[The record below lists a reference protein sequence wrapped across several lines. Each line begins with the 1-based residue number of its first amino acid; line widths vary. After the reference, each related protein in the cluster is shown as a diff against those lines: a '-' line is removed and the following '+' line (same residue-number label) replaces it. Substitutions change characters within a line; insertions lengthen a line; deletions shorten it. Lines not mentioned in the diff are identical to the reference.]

1 MSKVESNFES
11 PEKKPSARRK
21 KAKTLE
27 FDFALDPVP
36 ARAPSP
42 SPETKKVVNQV
53 KPLDLPAA
61 PRMESAPKKESG
73 PDPVRASAS
82 FSNPRTEST
91 PIKENI
97 PMTPSK
103 PSPVN
108 VRSSIERQSREQRA
122 VGTMLNGV
130 AIAFICGI
138 VLVAS
143 LASLGGYVLFKQIR
157 NQSATIAL
165 LESNTR
171 ERIDNLQSELAQKD
185 AELAAALKENS
196 LRMTNMQGEFEVYRN
211 KTSQSIAQLAS
222 ANAKLEQRLAA
233 FRQDFNRQDALLTE
247 YRRNR

>member
-1 MSKVESNFES
+1 
-11 PEKKPSARRK
+11 
-21 KAKTLE
+21 
-27 FDFALDPVP
+27 
-36 ARAPSP
+36 
-42 SPETKKVVNQV
+42 
-53 KPLDLPAA
+53 
-61 PRMESAPKKESG
+61 
-73 PDPVRASAS
+73 
-82 FSNPRTEST
+82 
-91 PIKENI
+91 
-97 PMTPSK
+97 MTPSK

>member
-1 MSKVESNFES
+1 
-11 PEKKPSARRK
+11 
-21 KAKTLE
+21 LE

-36 ARAPSP
+36 APAAPV
-42 SPETKKVVNQV
+42 EKRKLITHA
-53 KPLDLPAA
+53 KPLDMPAA
-61 PRMESAPKKESG
+61 GQNETPLPQAPAPG
-73 PDPVRASAS
+73 QTRPS
-82 FSNPRTEST
+82 FSNPRIEST
-91 PIKENI
+91 PTKENI

-185 AELAAALKENS
+185 AELVSSLKENS

-233 FRQDFNRQDALLTE
+233 VRQDFNRQDALLTE
-247 YRRNR
+247 YRRSR